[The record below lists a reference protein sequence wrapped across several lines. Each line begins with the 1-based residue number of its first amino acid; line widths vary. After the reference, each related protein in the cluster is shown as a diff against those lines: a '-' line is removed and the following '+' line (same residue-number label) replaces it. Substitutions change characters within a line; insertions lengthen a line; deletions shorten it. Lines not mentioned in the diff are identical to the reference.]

1 MVQADRLGLPIA
13 DVLRVQAS
21 EIRLKRSQMIEERAM
36 KLPVKLVFPVLFCIM
51 PSLFIIILGPAIITI
66 IKTLGS

>member
-1 MVQADRLGLPIA
+1 
-13 DVLRVQAS
+13 
-21 EIRLKRSQMIEERAM
+21 MIEERAM